1 MDETLM
7 APDSIRQNGQSLF
20 QIRCK
25 GNTKNPKYQ
34 ISGTPEIQKWTFQL
48 YCKCNACI
56 MSESDCIFFAEPS
69 SFVGDM

>member
-1 MDETLM
+1 MDETLI

-25 GNTKNPKYQ
+25 GSTKKRNRQ
-34 ISGTPEIQKWTFQL
+34 ILGTPEIQKWTFQL

-56 MSESDCIFFAEPS
+56 LCESDSVIFAEPS